1 MPYVRKTPPKE
12 PSTKPRLTADVA
24 KTMPQKYC
32 KTHGKRYI
40 IHKDFSLCC
49 HQDCFPASVNKFMS
63 KNKIYLHLKQM
74 DLLDDLYSWLQMK
87 LLEELHEKNKPPVLN
102 FPWLFMKIR
111 NFYTGIIQKGLA
123 PYNDL
128 PSRSRDSRK
137 HCPINE
143 EIVAEID
150 DLNNSIIN
158 GFMRKMGIRREADTP
173 EQLLM
178 DHGLHQEV
186 IRLTD
191 NVMLAYLNDAI
202 TMQDVARI
210 KKWSLS
216 ETRKWVKENK
226 KMLQEELEKFRYGAE
241 EV

>member
-1 MPYVRKTPPKE
+1 MTS
-12 PSTKPRLTADVA
+12 PSTTNKQSANKQTTKPVKPRLTADVA

-74 DLLDDLYSWLQMK
+74 GLLDDLHSWLQMK

-102 FPWLFMKIR
+102 FPFLFMKIR
-111 NFYTGIIQKGLA
+111 NFYTGIIQKGYA

-128 PSRSRDSRK
+128 PSRSRSSRM

-143 EIVAEID
+143 EIIAEID
-150 DLNNSIIN
+150 DLNNSVIN
-158 GFMRKMGIRREADTP
+158 TFTRKMGIRRDADTP
-173 EQLLM
+173 EQLLI
-178 DHGLHQEV
+178 DHSLNDEV

-191 NVMLAYLNDAI
+191 NVMLGYLYEVVTI
-202 TMQDVARI
+202 QDIARI
-210 KKWSLS
+210 KKWSLG
-216 ETRKWVKENK
+216 ETRKWVKDNLK
-226 KMLQEELEKFRYGAE
+226 LLREEIKR
-241 EV
+241 